1 MNDVEKIKKR
11 LTELYQ
17 KKDMSTF
24 VSELESITIPK
35 EFQNVYTTW
44 LNDSFGGEQDKWDE
58 YYDSL
63 TDEQRKRLHWLSSS
77 EREKEYLLSL
87 PEEDMTEQN
96 WNDLK
101 SCDF

>member
-1 MNDVEKIKKR
+1 MKR
-11 LTELYQ
+11 LGNVFPQLFNQ
-17 KKDMSTF
+17 NLDVKK
-24 VSELESITIPK
+24 PK